1 MNLGICVQCI
11 LNLAEMLQ
19 HSDFVCMSKALN
31 RLDFGAPML
40 KVKRKDTHTY
50 EISQGTI
57 GCVVMLW
64 IDPKLCLRK
73 RLKPLDQ

>member
-40 KVKRKDTHTY
+40 HVIPRVIYMTLTK
-50 EISQGTI
+50 
-57 GCVVMLW
+57 MLVNHLYW
-64 IDPKLCLRK
+64 
-73 RLKPLDQ
+73 